1 MNIRIFNLFVLF
13 FFLVRIVKD
22 ERDGMIIFKKKPSAY
37 DRKHS
42 PNRYLSQHH
51 HHSSN
56 TSLVQSYQ
64 TDSCLMQKVSSPG
77 NMIVEPLI
85 VVDTPRSTS
94 LTQLRSL
101 SEPYLLD
108 EYARL
113 FHCSVPVYGMH
124 RTIAGIRC
132 PSNMLYYF

>member
-1 MNIRIFNLFVLF
+1 
-13 FFLVRIVKD
+13 
-22 ERDGMIIFKKKPSAY
+22 MIIFKKKPSAY

-42 PNRYLSQHH
+42 PNRYLNKHH

-56 TSLVQSYQ
+56 TSLVLQSYQ

-77 NMIVEPLI
+77 NMVVEPLI

-94 LTQLRSL
+94 LNQLRSM

-124 RTIAGIRC
+124 RTFAGTFNTVFL
-132 PSNMLYYF
+132 PPKSTMGDFM

>member
-1 MNIRIFNLFVLF
+1 
-13 FFLVRIVKD
+13 
-22 ERDGMIIFKKKPSAY
+22 MIIFKKKPSAY

-42 PNRYLSQHH
+42 PKSYLNKLH

-77 NMIVEPLI
+77 NMVVEPLI

-94 LTQLRSL
+94 LNQLRSM

-124 RTIAGIRC
+124 RTFAGTFNTVFL
-132 PSNMLYYF
+132 PPKSTMGDFM